1 MQSRLTALTF
11 LRLSLPPEGFAASF
25 EPPSAMANATVRNHQ
40 SVHGTNPQFLISKVI
55 RSRIYDSLYWKRDC
69 FALTSA
75 SLLDRAVEL
84 DAIGGIYAGAQ
95 KTTDFICLLL
105 KLLQL
110 QPQKEIVLEYLS
122 AKDFKWVEA
131 AGSPKDTGPRADAV
145 CTDFVKH
152 RYLRALAAFYVRLVF
167 PSIEVYSLLE
177 PMLEDYRKILR
188 RQLDGSYAL
197 THLDVFVDELLSEE
211 MVCEVVLP
219 RLTKREVLEETEGLE
234 PRISKLEEALLAGEE
249 DGDDGSDDENDEESK
264 ERKGRWKEKLR
275 RRFEARNA
283 QKNKSGAEVTAL
295 SNGHAGNDDDD
306 DGDDGAGY
314 VSQELSDE
322 DDRQSSRY
330 ISRSPSADADGDRY
344 MSRSP
349 SPGSAGEEARYVSR
363 SPSVSG
369 SENGTNARYISR
381 SPSKSPAQG

>member
-1 MQSRLTALTF
+1 
-11 LRLSLPPEGFAASF
+11 
-25 EPPSAMANATVRNHQ
+25 MANATVRNHQ

-55 RSRIYDSLYWKRDC
+55 RSRIYDSLYWKKDC

-110 QPQKEIVLEYLS
+110 QPQKEIVLEYLA
-122 AKDFKWVEA
+122 AKDFK
-131 AGSPKDTGPRADAV
+131 
-145 CTDFVKH
+145 
-152 RYLRALAAFYVRLVF
+152 YLRALAAFYVRLVF

-177 PMLEDYRKILR
+177 PMLEDYRKIRR

-211 MVCEVVLP
+211 TVCEVVLP
-219 RLTKREVLEETEGLE
+219 RLTKREVLEETEGIE

-249 DGDDGSDDENDEESK
+249 DGDDGSDDENDEEFQ

-283 QKNKSGAEVTAL
+283 QKNKSGAEVAAL
-295 SNGHAGNDDDD
+295 SNGHAGNDDDGEGEGD
-306 DGDDGAGY
+306 DGDGYGDDGGGY
-314 VSQELSDE
+314 ASQELSDE
-322 DDRQSSRY
+322 DDRHSSRY
-330 ISRSPSADADGDRY
+330 ISRSPSPDADGDRY

-369 SENGTNARYISR
+369 SEDGRNARYISR